1 MSITVPLRNTVE
13 TFGNWRLDDDGLLY
27 TPDDYWIAADRLGEQ
42 RRGTKGVSGCAM
54 HAAEGFKH
62 RKKRPKCRKSR
73 FSKMVGSVT
82 GIVTRYSTDQN
93 DALICR
99 FSNRAAFEQ
108 SIGFATVS
116 GLA

>member
-62 RKKRPKCRKSR
+62 RKN
-73 FSKMVGSVT
+73 
-82 GIVTRYSTDQN
+82 DQN
-93 DALICR
+93 
-99 FSNRAAFEQ
+99 AAKADFPKWSVQ
-108 SIGFATVS
+108 
-116 GLA
+116 